1 MPSWS
6 VIQSWLD
13 FTLSDV
19 KRDLAVPLR
28 RDISIAHAFI
38 SSGEETT
45 DLFCLLSA
53 RTSSNML
60 YSKRALYLHFSAF
73 KPEANM
79 FDDGRDAYLEQPT
92 CLLLLISA
100 DGGVCFHDVFDWID
114 TLGFNLGG

>member
-1 MPSWS
+1 
-6 VIQSWLD
+6 
-13 FTLSDV
+13 
-19 KRDLAVPLR
+19 
-28 RDISIAHAFI
+28 
-38 SSGEETT
+38 
-45 DLFCLLSA
+45 
-53 RTSSNML
+53 ML

>member
-6 VIQSWLD
+6 VILSWLD
-13 FTLSDV
+13 FTLCDV

-53 RTSSNML
+53 RTSSDMQL
-60 YSKRALYLHFSAF
+60 ALFQESFVL
-73 KPEANM
+73 
-79 FDDGRDAYLEQPT
+79 
-92 CLLLLISA
+92 
-100 DGGVCFHDVFDWID
+100 
-114 TLGFNLGG
+114 TLQCI